1 MPDHRIIFKGNKMLI
16 DATDQIVGR
25 LASVVAKK
33 ALLGEK
39 IDIVNAENAVIS
51 GKKQAVLAKMKQKVT
66 RGIPS
71 KGPHFKRSS
80 DRLLKRFIRDMLPY
94 KQPKG
99 RAAFQNIMCWI
110 GVPEEF
116 KDKKAESIKEAEAS
130 KLMINTVSIK
140 EISRFLGGK
149 VE

>member
-1 MPDHRIIFKGNKMLI
+1 MLI
-16 DATDQIVGR
+16 DATDHIVGR

-39 IDIVNAENAVIS
+39 IDIINAENAVIS
-51 GKKQAVLAKMKQKVT
+51 GKRPVVFAKMKEKVS

-71 KGPHFKRSS
+71 KGPHFRRSPE
-80 DRLLKRFIRDMLPY
+80 RLMKRFIRDMLPY

-99 RAAFQNIMCWI
+99 RAAFENIMCWV
-110 GVPEEF
+110 GVPEQF
-116 KDKKAESIKEAEAS
+116 KDKKAERIKEAEAS
-130 KLMINTVSIK
+130 KLMINSVSIK